1 MFDKS
6 ALFWVKVDYF
16 GRNMSNYYTDQP
28 LNLTSIR
35 LFLTRREAILLFL
48 ALSILVTVLL
58 VVFGQPTSIVE
69 YTARQSSLTPL
80 GQITI
85 SFISGFGVLLLSR
98 TLLFF
103 AGRHRD
109 LTLAVMLIW
118 LVVELIVIVSVI
130 SLVLWGLSGGGPLEL
145 NPLVGA
151 LVLGVLG
158 VLLVPA
164 VVTYLVTRLHETRG
178 ELLRLR
184 QLLAVQGPQQHQN
197 ADANV
202 NFFAKGGRLAFSTRM
217 GNILYIEAAD
227 NYVNIH
233 YINGEKEETFILFNS
248 MKNIEKSFAGT
259 CLMRCHRGYM
269 VNADNVRLMRKEALG
284 LVLEINHCAKTIP
297 VSKSFA
303 EPITQYF
310 AYNTNMPLP
319 GE

>member
-1 MFDKS
+1 M
-6 ALFWVKVDYF
+6 
-16 GRNMSNYYTDQP
+16 NSNYIDQP

-35 LFLTRREAILLFL
+35 RFLTRHESILLFL
-48 ALSILVTVLL
+48 SLTLVVAVLL
-58 VVFGQPTSIVE
+58 VVFGQPTSILN
-69 YTARQSSLTPL
+69 YFDQRSSLTPL

-98 TLLFF
+98 LVLFLV
-103 AGRHRD
+103 GRKRD
-109 LTLAVMLIW
+109 LAPAAMVIW
-118 LVVELIVIVSVI
+118 IVAELILCVSVMA
-130 SLVLWGLSGGGPLEL
+130 LVLWGLCGGGAVDLT
-145 NPLVGA
+145 PLVGD
-151 LVLGVLG
+151 LVLGTIG
-158 VLLVPA
+158 VLLVPT
-164 VVTYLVTRLHETRG
+164 VVTYLIRRLREAQG
-178 ELLRLR
+178 EVMRLR
-184 QLLAVQGPQQHQN
+184 QLLGHQDGQAKQA
-197 ADANV
+197 ADASV

-233 YINGEKEETFILFNS
+233 YVNGEKEETFILFNS

-259 CLMRCHRGYM
+259 RLMRCHRGYM

-310 AYNTNMPLP
+310 AYNTNMTLP
-319 GE
+319 NE